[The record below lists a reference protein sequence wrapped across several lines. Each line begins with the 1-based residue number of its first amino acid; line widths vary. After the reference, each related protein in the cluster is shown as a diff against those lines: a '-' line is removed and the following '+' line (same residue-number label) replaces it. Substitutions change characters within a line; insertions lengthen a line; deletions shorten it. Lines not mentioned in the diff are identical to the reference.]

1 MFCEVVPW
9 SGVRL
14 PVQETPE
21 TRARFP
27 SQDCPLEED
36 VAARSGVPAWRIPR
50 TEEPGGL
57 QSVGSQRVGRD

>member
-1 MFCEVVPW
+1 MLPW
-9 SGVRL
+9 SEVRL

-21 TRARFP
+21 MRAGSP

-57 QSVGSQRVGRD
+57 QSVGSQRVGGD